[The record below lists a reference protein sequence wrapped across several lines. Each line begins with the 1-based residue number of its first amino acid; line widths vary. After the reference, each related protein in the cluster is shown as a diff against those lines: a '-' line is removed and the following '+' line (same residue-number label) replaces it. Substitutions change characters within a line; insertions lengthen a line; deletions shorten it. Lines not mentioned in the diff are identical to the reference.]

1 MSNGYEDLIALGDAV
16 MAAEQVAYAQQQY
29 TAALEDYA
37 ALDPDG
43 FNQWAAAQ
51 WPEAGADEHAGYA
64 AEEMVP
70 AEPVGRQTLDEAIRE
85 FMTEDRARRSAA

>member
-37 ALDPDG
+37 ALDPEG
-43 FNQWAAAQ
+43 FNEWATAQ
-51 WPEAGADEHAGYA
+51 WPEPAQYEA
-64 AEEMVP
+64 AQYEPVP
-70 AEPVGRQTLDEAIRE
+70 AEPAAPQTLDQALAD
-85 FMTEDRARRSAA
+85 FMAEQRARRA